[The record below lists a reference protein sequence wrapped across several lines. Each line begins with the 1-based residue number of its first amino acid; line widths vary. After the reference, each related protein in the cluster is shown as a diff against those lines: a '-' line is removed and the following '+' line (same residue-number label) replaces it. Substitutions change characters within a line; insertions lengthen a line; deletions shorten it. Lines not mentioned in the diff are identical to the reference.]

1 MISPNRTNAFR
12 SNGRLQRVRAFLRA
26 TGGVSMLEFA
36 IVAPVFLFL
45 LMGIIETGVIFYASS
60 VLQYAA
66 DDAGR
71 MVKTGQAQN
80 SAWTATDLKNR
91 ICSDISAVLTCGA
104 NLQIDMETYPSFATA
119 NFTNP
124 LLANGTLNPALNN
137 FQPGTSCSIV
147 LLRAF
152 YTWSI
157 TTPEMQIFLANMASN
172 NRLLIGAAAFRNEPY
187 QTSVAG
193 C

>member
-1 MISPNRTNAFR
+1 MTSPVTTTIS
-12 SNGRLQRVRAFLRA
+12 RLRRWREFFHAKD
-26 TGGVSMLEFA
+26 GVSMLEFA
-36 IVAPVFLFL
+36 LVAPIFFFL
-45 LMGIIETGVIFYASS
+45 LMGIIETGMIFYASS

-71 MVKTGQAQN
+71 MVRTGQAQN
-80 SAWTATDLKNR
+80 SQWTATDLQNR
-91 ICSDISAVLTCGA
+91 ICTDISAVLACGGS
-104 NLQIDMETYPSFATA
+104 LQIDMETYPSFGTA

-137 FQPGTSCSIV
+137 YQPGTSCSIV
-147 LLRAF
+147 LLRVF

-157 TTPEMQIFLANMASN
+157 TTPEMQIFLSNMAGN